1 MRRAQRAFHRML
13 WPLLGLAVAVGFALA
28 LYLRQP
34 PPA

>member
-13 WPLLGLAVAVGFALA
+13 WPLLGLAVAVGFVLA

>member
-1 MRRAQRAFHRML
+1 MRRAHRAVHRML
-13 WPLLGLAVAVGFALA
+13 WPVLAFAVALAFALA